1 MSICRQTCRGS
12 WAEAQ
17 EPSFKPG
24 AVGTFDDSGVSIGS
38 AVDTGQEIRIYYMGW
53 NLGVGAPWRN
63 SIGFMRADSVEG
75 PFQRYSEGPIM
86 DRSPEDPYTMSYP
99 LVLQLGPGL
108 WRMWYGSSLTWGESL
123 DGKSHVIKQASSR
136 DGIRWER
143 DGRIAVGLFGED
155 EQFLVRPTVLPL
167 SGGSLMMFA
176 SRGQQYTLGAALSR
190 DGENWER
197 CDARFGLKAGTDAW
211 EDAAVCY
218 PALFSHRGQDV
229 ACLQRQW
236 IWPHGLRTGDVD
248 RVDRTLTFGL
258 EHHLRQ
264 PAPFTRLTPCRSSER
279 RGAQSGRCR
288 LAAR

>member
-1 MSICRQTCRGS
+1 
-12 WAEAQ
+12 
-17 EPSFKPG
+17 
-24 AVGTFDDSGVSIGS
+24 
-38 AVDTGQEIRIYYMGW
+38 MGW

-75 PFQRYSEGPIM
+75 PFQRYSEGPVM

-99 LVLQLGPGL
+99 LVLQLGRGL

-123 DGKSHVIKQASSR
+123 DGKSHVIKQASSS

-143 DGRIAVGLFGED
+143 DGRIAVDLSGED

-167 SGGSLMMFA
+167 SGGYLMMFA

-197 CDARFGLKAGTDAW
+197 CDVRFGLKAGTHAW

-218 PALFSHRGQDV
+218 PALFSRRAGSGLPTTAMDTAVRASDWRCGQGLLHSDV
-229 ACLQRQW
+229 LF
-236 IWPHGLRTGDVD
+236 GSF
-248 RVDRTLTFGL
+248 TFAG
-258 EHHLRQ
+258 RPRSPDSQ
-264 PAPFTRLTPCRSSER
+264 CARSSER
-279 RGAQSGRCR
+279 RGVQSGRGR
-288 LAAR
+288 LAARYIAHSSSDMLVAHEQRELIESVILK